1 MASKPDPKGKPSN
14 GVRGP
19 QGPNRAPA
27 PRPSSASR
35 PARGRTP
42 ATQPPSSSGARGRF
56 ERASYPLIASIH
68 AMPRWIVV
76 IAPAILLFV
85 GLILSGSWAWLGALL
100 LFLVFIMLAWL
111 TALSWPVLT
120 PGSRLIRLVVVL
132 ALLGITVFKLTG
144 RF

>member
-1 MASKPDPKGKPSN
+1 MARKPDRKPNN

-19 QGPNRAPA
+19 QGPNRGSQP
-27 PRPSSASR
+27 PPNRPPASR
-35 PARGRTP
+35 PASGPAGRP
-42 ATQPPSSSGARGRF
+42 APSSGRARF
-56 ERASYPLIASIH
+56 EEWSYPMIARVH

-85 GLILSGSWAWLGALL
+85 GLVLTGSWAWLGAIM
-100 LFLVFIMLAWL
+100 LFLVFLMLGWL

-120 PGSRLIRLVVVL
+120 PGSRLIRLIVVL